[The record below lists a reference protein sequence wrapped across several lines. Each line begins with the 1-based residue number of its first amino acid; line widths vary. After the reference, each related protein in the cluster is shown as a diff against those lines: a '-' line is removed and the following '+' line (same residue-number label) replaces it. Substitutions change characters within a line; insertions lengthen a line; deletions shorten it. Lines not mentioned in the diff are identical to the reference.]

1 MPIVNLLE
9 EMEWEDAPK
18 GYYITDVKRKVLWV
32 DEESGA
38 TWALIKF
45 PPGIGDKLHTHP
57 QANQLTFG
65 LSGEMKRPDGTL
77 MQANGTSATIFPK
90 GEVHGRGNFT
100 KESLLLMYWDGPP
113 DPEVAE

>member
-9 EMEWEDAPK
+9 DIEWEDAPK
-18 GYYITDVKRKVLWV
+18 SYYLTDVKRKVLWV
-32 DEESGA
+32 DEETGA
-38 TWALIKF
+38 TWVLLKF

-57 QANQLTFG
+57 QANQMVFG

-77 MQANGTSATIFPK
+77 IPVDGTSAIIFSK
-90 GEVHGRGNFT
+90 GEVHGRGDFT
-100 KESLLLMYWDGPP
+100 KETLLLMYWDGPP

>member
-1 MPIVNLLE
+1 MPAGCGVNVALPDQMPYRILARRNLDLYPSRSE
-9 EMEWEDAPK
+9 LVEQLDA
-18 GYYITDVKRKVLWV
+18 ID
-32 DEESGA
+32 
-38 TWALIKF
+38 
-45 PPGIGDKLHTHP
+45 

-113 DPEVAE
+113 DPEVTE

>member
-1 MPIVNLLE
+1 MPIVNLFE
-9 EMEWEDAPK
+9 AMEWEDAPK
-18 GYYITDVKRKVLWV
+18 GYYLTDVKRKVLWV
-32 DEESGA
+32 DEETGA
-38 TWALIKF
+38 TWVLLKF

-57 QANQLTFG
+57 QANQMVFG

-77 MQANGTSATIFPK
+77 AKSNGTSTVIFRK

-100 KESLLLMYWDGPP
+100 KETQILMYWDGPP